1 MADKAELLVI
11 CGPTATGK
19 TALSVALAQR
29 LNGEIV
35 CADSMQIYRGLSVGT
50 AKVTP
55 AEMQGVSHHLVDFL
69 PPETWFSVAEY
80 AELAKKCI
88 AEITARGKLPIVVG
102 GTGLYLQSIVKGID
116 FSQQETNFSLRNQLQ
131 ERLSKEGVKPL
142 WDELRAADPACA
154 AAIHPNN
161 CVRVLRALEL
171 YLQTGKTKAQQ
182 LSESLPA
189 ERPYRDVLVG
199 LDCAAREALYSR
211 IDARVEEMLA
221 RGLLAEARLVFDNR
235 AQYVTAAQA
244 IGYKELFPY
253 FEGTAP
259 LASCVAAL
267 KQASRNYAKRQ
278 LTWFR
283 HMEGM
288 HWFLSGAEDTEDAV
302 VKLFIET
309 CGERKAHGKTLSY

>member
-69 PPETWFSVAEY
+69 PPETRFSVAEY

-142 WDELRAADPACA
+142 
-154 AAIHPNN
+154 
-161 CVRVLRALEL
+161 
-171 YLQTGKTKAQQ
+171 
-182 LSESLPA
+182 
-189 ERPYRDVLVG
+189 
-199 LDCAAREALYSR
+199 
-211 IDARVEEMLA
+211 
-221 RGLLAEARLVFDNR
+221 
-235 AQYVTAAQA
+235 
-244 IGYKELFPY
+244 
-253 FEGTAP
+253 
-259 LASCVAAL
+259 
-267 KQASRNYAKRQ
+267 
-278 LTWFR
+278 
-283 HMEGM
+283 
-288 HWFLSGAEDTEDAV
+288 
-302 VKLFIET
+302 
-309 CGERKAHGKTLSY
+309 